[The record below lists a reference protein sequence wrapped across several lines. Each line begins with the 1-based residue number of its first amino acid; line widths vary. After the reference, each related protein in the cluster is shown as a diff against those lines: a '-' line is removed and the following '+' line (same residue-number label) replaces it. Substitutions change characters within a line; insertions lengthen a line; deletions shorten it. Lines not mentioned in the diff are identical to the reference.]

1 MVPVCYTESNQLES
15 ANGKKMSMVKL
26 DLPHYRGSIYLDG
39 YTYRISLR
47 FQEGPQ
53 ETSVELPHS
62 HPQYEL
68 HAVFQG
74 EVILEQEGSSP
85 AKLQSGNCCLISP
98 LTYHLRKIGS
108 DTTKCCSLYIDTPK
122 GAPLHM
128 ENHGR
133 VDLVCAPVLIQYL
146 SLMER
151 ELADRQIGADN
162 SIQCL
167 LTLLLVT
174 MIREL
179 NNLESKAVSK
189 RCTPAFQQREE
200 TIDNYFASR
209 YGQEISAQD
218 LAVHLG
224 ITTRQLARIMQQRY
238 GCTFRTHLLD
248 IRLYHAR
255 QLLTNSEATILQ
267 IANACGFSCQ
277 GAFATVFRKEVGCT
291 PSQYRQQH
299 KR

>member
-1 MVPVCYTESNQLES
+1 
-15 ANGKKMSMVKL
+15 MSMVEL

-47 FQEGPQ
+47 FQEGLQ
-53 ETSVELPHS
+53 QTAVELPHS

-74 EVILEQEGSSP
+74 EVILEQEGFSP
-85 AKLQSGNCCLISP
+85 VKLQSGNCCLISP
-98 LTYHLRKIGS
+98 LTYHLRKLGS
-108 DTTKCCSLYIDTPK
+108 NTTKCCALYIDTPK

-128 ENHGR
+128 ENHGC
-133 VDLVCAPVLIQYL
+133 VDLACAPVLIQYL
-146 SLMER
+146 NMLER
-151 ELADRQIGADN
+151 ELADRQIGSDS

-167 LTLLLVT
+167 LTLLLIT
-174 MIREL
+174 MVREL
-179 NNLESKAVSK
+179 TNLESKAVSK
-189 RCTPAFQQREE
+189 KCIPACQQREE

-209 YGQEISAQD
+209 YGQEISAGD
-218 LAVHLG
+218 LAAHLG
-224 ITTRQLARIMQQRY
+224 ITTRHLARIMQQRY
-238 GCTFRTHLLD
+238 GCTFRKHLLD

-255 QLLTNSEATILQ
+255 QQLMNSEATILQ
-267 IANACGFSCQ
+267 IANSCGFSCQ
-277 GAFATVFRKEVGCT
+277 GAFATVFRKVVGCT